1 MHSIAYEHMTVDGV
15 ETAYIT
21 SGEGEPLVLLHG
33 GDGHRG
39 QFDTFRPLLDGGIR
53 AISYDQRDT
62 GGTRNG
68 PEPYDLDRL
77 ADDCAGLVDGLGH
90 ERVHVLGA
98 SFGGMIAMRLALR
111 HPGRI
116 ASLTL
121 VGTTPSLSMTE
132 DLTDRIAALGPDE
145 QEQFMLDLVL
155 SPEGRA
161 ADPELVAVLGRALR
175 VRTAD
180 AGARR
185 AAAVE
190 DHDCTA
196 RLAEITTPTLVL
208 HGADDPIVHS
218 SVAEFTAA
226 RIPGARLELLPRI
239 RHGVT
244 LEASHATAAL
254 VSEFALSHATRS
266 TRGTA
271 HV

>member
-1 MHSIAYEHMTVDGV
+1 M
-15 ETAYIT
+15 T

-33 GDGHRG
+33 GEGHRG
-39 QFDTFRPLLDGGIR
+39 QFDTFRSLLDGGIR

-62 GGTRNG
+62 GDTRNG

-77 ADDCAGLVDGLGH
+77 ADDCAGLVDALGH

-98 SFGGMIAMRLALR
+98 SFGGIIAMRLALR

-145 QEQFMLDLVL
+145 REQFMLDLVL

-161 ADPELVAVLGRALR
+161 ADPELVAVLARALR
-175 VRTAD
+175 VRPAD

-208 HGADDPIVHS
+208 HGADDPIVRS
-218 SVAEFTAA
+218 SVAEFTAT

-254 VSEFALSHATRS
+254 VSEFVLSHATGS